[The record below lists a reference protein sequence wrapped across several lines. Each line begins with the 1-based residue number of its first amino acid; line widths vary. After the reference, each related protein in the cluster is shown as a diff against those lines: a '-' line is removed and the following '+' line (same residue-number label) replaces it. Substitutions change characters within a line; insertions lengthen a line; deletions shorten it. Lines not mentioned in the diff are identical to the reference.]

1 MDKKAMVEALIAH
14 FTDGNKAQFA
24 KVLGVSP
31 QTISAWI
38 ARNTFDSE
46 LIYTKCR
53 YINPAWL
60 LTGEGQMLKS
70 STPSVDGATSSPSE
84 ATPKGKKSEKISS
97 TEDTTAFLAYMREQA
112 TAHTKAIKEKD
123 AIIMQQNQQITDL
136 KCQVTRLEGE
146 NHHLIDELDR
156 IKMERP
162 QQSSTPQPNSTSSSL
177 SGNTSTM
184 QSDSTPRSHT
194 A

>member
-1 MDKKAMVEALIAH
+1 MVEALIVH

-24 KVLGVSP
+24 KILGVSP

-38 ARNTFDSE
+38 ARSTFDSE

-60 LTGEGQMLKS
+60 LTGKGNMLVS
-70 STPSVDGATSSPSE
+70 SEPFSDTPPQTDRKDGNKDNKNIPYSQAKNEKTSNAVE
-84 ATPKGKKSEKISS
+84 A
-97 TEDTTAFLAYMREQA
+97 TAFLSYME
-112 TAHTKAIKEKD
+112 KKDEAIKEKD
-123 AIIMQQNQQITDL
+123 AIIEQKNQEITAL

-146 NHHLIDELDR
+146 NQHLIDELDR
-156 IKMERP
+156 IREDRT
-162 QQSSTPQPNSTSSSL
+162 QQPTVNPPSTATPTSQP
-177 SGNTSTM
+177 
-184 QSDSTPRSHT
+184 SDTPRSHT